1 MAKAN
6 EKAGGWEYPNRRL
19 VFPWRAW
26 QDSNPQPLGP
36 KPSALSIEL
45 QAQFSRM
52 HEHKKWGEQR
62 DSNP

>member
-1 MAKAN
+1 MSGA
-6 EKAGGWEYPNRRL
+6 AGRVLQVARL
-19 VFPWRAW
+19 

-45 QAQFSRM
+45 QAQFPGDCTRIY
-52 HEHKKWGEQR
+52 WGEQR